1 MKGKKIAILATGSSV
16 GESKKAAEKLND
28 SGINCSV
35 YNFHTIKP
43 IDRVCLEKI
52 ALEYELVFTVEEHNI
67 IGGLGSAVSEVL
79 VQKKIRPLQFFLGV
93 QDTYK
98 NTGSYSEIL
107 EKSGISS
114 KAIYK
119 KVFEKVRSL

>member
-1 MKGKKIAILATGSSV
+1 M
-16 GESKKAAEKLND
+16 
-28 SGINCSV
+28 
-35 YNFHTIKP
+35 
-43 IDRVCLEKI
+43 
-52 ALEYELVFTVEEHNI
+52 
-67 IGGLGSAVSEVL
+67 SEVL
-79 VQKKIRPLQFFLGV
+79 VQKKIKPLQFFLGV

-119 KVFEKVRSL
+119 KIIKKAENL